1 MIRPNENVVKALALM
16 VRQYPEVLEWF
27 EEWQRSELE
36 RLPYAGENSAVQAG
50 RSQVLIEQVKL
61 LRSAPELAAK
71 R

>member
-1 MIRPNENVVKALALM
+1 MIRPNDNVVKALALM

-27 EEWQRSELE
+27 VEWQQSELE
-36 RLPYAGENSAVQAG
+36 RLPYAGENGAVQSG

-61 LRSAPELAAK
+61 LKQAPELAAK